1 MAHTGKRMD
10 VVKKLVEAGADVN
23 KLGAIT
29 KEVCDLG
36 YMHPLTPLMIAC
48 IQDSSDCVQ
57 MLLDAR
63 ADATLI
69 DAQGHNALHYAA
81 KHGAKLCV
89 DKLLAHGNAAA
100 AQGLRSQEELVFNG
114 LDSSAVGALTFA
126 GKYNV
131 LTSKLEQIAEPKL
144 SLSDAEAMLR
154 AQLVPIGCFTGYQS
168 QHGKFPHDL
177 APPACAEIKKQ
188 LKELNE
194 KEKKRID
201 QDAGIQKQLKDLKL

>member
-29 KEVCDLG
+29 IKVCDLG

-100 AQGLRSQEELVFNG
+100 AQVV
-114 LDSSAVGALTFA
+114 SSRAVSVNI
-126 GKYNV
+126 Y
-131 LTSKLEQIAEPKL
+131 
-144 SLSDAEAMLR
+144 M
-154 AQLVPIGCFTGYQS
+154 
-168 QHGKFPHDL
+168 
-177 APPACAEIKKQ
+177 
-188 LKELNE
+188 
-194 KEKKRID
+194 
-201 QDAGIQKQLKDLKL
+201 

>member
-1 MAHTGKRMD
+1 VAHAGKRMD

-100 AQGLRSQEELVFNG
+100 AQVVSSRARSANICIHVEGVSRNDEFHTGQRERERERE
-114 LDSSAVGALTFA
+114 FA
-126 GKYNV
+126 ERWMSY
-131 LTSKLEQIAEPKL
+131 
-144 SLSDAEAMLR
+144 
-154 AQLVPIGCFTGYQS
+154 
-168 QHGKFPHDL
+168 
-177 APPACAEIKKQ
+177 
-188 LKELNE
+188 
-194 KEKKRID
+194 
-201 QDAGIQKQLKDLKL
+201 